1 MANVELSQSE
11 YQKLL
16 DDSTELRNS
25 KREIEKLTLEMD
37 NKNKAVEEERIKR
50 KKSDEKIKELEV
62 TLETKDKE
70 LETVKTEYA
79 DFEAIKE
86 KATKWSE
93 YEENKTT
100 EIKTKLDTLTKEVW
114 EEALEKHKKFIDS
127 MPDDVK
133 VEYLENLKTSKTEP
147 FTNTTTGVNDE
158 PIAQVNSRFIELKNK
173 KETGELAPSE
183 KIEYLT
189 LVSKQESK

>member
-25 KREIEKLTLEMD
+25 KREIERLTTDMV
-37 NKNKAVEEERIKR
+37 NKDKAVDEERSKR

-70 LETVKTEYA
+70 LETVKTEYS

-93 YEENKTT
+93 YEETKTT
-100 EIKTKLDTLTKEVW
+100 ELKTKLDILTKEVW
-114 EEALEKHKKFIDS
+114 EETLEKHKRFIEN
-127 MPDDVK
+127 MPDDLK
-133 VEYLENLKTSKTEP
+133 VEYLENIKTAKPET
-147 FTNTTTGVNDE
+147 FTNTTTGVNNE
-158 PIAQVNSRFIELKNK
+158 VIAKVNSRFIELKNK
-173 KETGELAPSE
+173 KETWDLAPSE

>member
-1 MANVELSQSE
+1 
-11 YQKLL
+11 
-16 DDSTELRNS
+16 
-25 KREIEKLTLEMD
+25 
-37 NKNKAVEEERIKR
+37 
-50 KKSDEKIKELEV
+50 
-62 TLETKDKE
+62 
-70 LETVKTEYA
+70 
-79 DFEAIKE
+79 
-86 KATKWSE
+86 
-93 YEENKTT
+93 
-100 EIKTKLDTLTKEVW
+100 
-114 EEALEKHKKFIDS
+114 

-158 PIAQVNSRFIELKNK
+158 AIAQVNSRFIELKNK

>member
-100 EIKTKLDTLTKEVW
+100 EIKTKLDTLTKEV
-114 EEALEKHKKFIDS
+114 
-127 MPDDVK
+127 
-133 VEYLENLKTSKTEP
+133 
-147 FTNTTTGVNDE
+147 
-158 PIAQVNSRFIELKNK
+158 
-173 KETGELAPSE
+173 
-183 KIEYLT
+183 
-189 LVSKQESK
+189 

>member
-62 TLETKDKE
+62 TWETKDKE
-70 LETVKTEYA
+70 LETIKTEYA

-100 EIKTKLDTLTKEVW
+100 ELQKKLTDLTSWIGEDV
-114 EEALEKHKKFIDS
+114 LEKHKKFIDNMS
-127 MPDDVK
+127 DDLK
-133 VEYLENLKTSKTEP
+133 VEYLENLPKKED
-147 FTNTTTGVNDE
+147 FTNN
-158 PIAQVNSRFIELKNK
+158 PKNEWGDIK
-173 KETGELAPSE
+173 NEWLE
-183 KIEYLT
+183 KAKAWGFDSFMSALI
-189 LVSKQESK
+189 QGQQ